1 NFPYEFKIALVEQ
14 SLQPGACV
22 AQIARENG
30 INDNESS
37 PLQSSLL
44 VSERMAFKLH
54 RQGMIMETIGKNNAV
69 CNEYPSPILPKERW
83 RYQMVNMYPDS
94 GQCHPFGRRDGCGI
108 FDRNRM
114 IRQRQNTA

>member
-1 NFPYEFKIALVEQ
+1 M
-14 SLQPGACV
+14 S
-22 AQIARENG
+22 
-30 INDNESS
+30 NESS

-94 GQCHPFGRRDGCGI
+94 RQCHPFGRSVTRWEAGKNPPNTKKNFGYLMWRK
-108 FDRNRM
+108 RNCVFL
-114 IRQRQNTA
+114 